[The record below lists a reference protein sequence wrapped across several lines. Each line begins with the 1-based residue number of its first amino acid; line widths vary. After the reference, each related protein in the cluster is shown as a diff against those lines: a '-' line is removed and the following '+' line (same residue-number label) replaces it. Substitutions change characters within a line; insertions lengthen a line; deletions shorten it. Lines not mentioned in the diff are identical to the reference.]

1 MTSTDGEPS
10 VAKHGSSIELASCLP
25 VHGKRLATALV
36 MAARKYDYTDD
47 EDYGTALGTCL
58 HDQVQRARP
67 ASVSISRFDVGTR
80 MRSGVVPIRRSGA
93 PTAPIIPRAALVPEF
108 VVGERISAFALHAPA
123 RQFPIA
129 ALVVATLMFLV
140 MTVLVAVA
148 YYR

>member
-1 MTSTDGEPS
+1 
-10 VAKHGSSIELASCLP
+10 
-25 VHGKRLATALV
+25 
-36 MAARKYDYTDD
+36 MAAREYDYTYD
-47 EDYGTALGTCL
+47 EGDESTALETCL

-67 ASVSISRFDVGTR
+67 ASISISRFDVGTST
-80 MRSGVVPIRRSGA
+80 RSGVVPIRRSGA
-93 PTAPIIPRAALVPEF
+93 PTPPSIPRAALVPEF

-140 MTVLVAVA
+140 MTVLMAVA